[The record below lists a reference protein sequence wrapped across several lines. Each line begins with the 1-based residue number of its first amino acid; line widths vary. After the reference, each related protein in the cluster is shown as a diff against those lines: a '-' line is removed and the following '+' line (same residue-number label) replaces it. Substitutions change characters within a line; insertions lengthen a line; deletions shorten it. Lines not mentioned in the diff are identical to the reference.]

1 MLNELQTGLN
11 IPEKVR
17 AELSVICDKDKNK
30 NKNKAR
36 LGELFDIL
44 TDWCGLADK
53 VYLNYEM
60 EIFAV
65 IQIIY
70 LRFNRSFGPE

>member
-30 NKNKAR
+30 AR
-36 LGELFDIL
+36 LGELFDR
-44 TDWCGLADK
+44 LAW
-53 VYLNYEM
+53 
-60 EIFAV
+60 I
-65 IQIIY
+65 
-70 LRFNRSFGPE
+70 G

>member
-1 MLNELQTGLN
+1 MN
-11 IPEKVR
+11 
-17 AELSVICDKDKNK
+17 S
-30 NKNKAR
+30 
-36 LGELFDIL
+36 L

-70 LRFNRSFGPE
+70 LRLNRSFGPE